1 MGKVPIHI
9 RHIRRMSA
17 IVSWM
22 SDVAVAQ
29 ELGSRM
35 AELRRRK
42 NLTQAALAE
51 AAGVSKRTVER
62 LEKGQTGTQ
71 LTAFLR
77 ICRVLDLL
85 DRFEDLVPKPLASP
99 IEQLKQQGKVRKRA
113 RAAKPAPPNQAWT
126 WGDEP

>member
-1 MGKVPIHI
+1 MNK
-9 RHIRRMSA
+9 

-35 AELRRRK
+35 AEMRLRK

-99 IEQLKQQGKVRKRA
+99 IEQLKHRGKVRKRA
-113 RAAKPAPPNQAWT
+113 SGVKPEASNPAWT

>member
-1 MGKVPIHI
+1 
-9 RHIRRMSA
+9 
-17 IVSWM
+17 
-22 SDVAVAQ
+22 
-29 ELGSRM
+29 M

-113 RAAKPAPPNQAWT
+113 RAAKPAPPNPAWT

>member
-1 MGKVPIHI
+1 MSKVPIHI

-113 RAAKPAPPNQAWT
+113 RAAKPAPPNPAWT

>member
-1 MGKVPIHI
+1 MNK
-9 RHIRRMSA
+9 

-29 ELGSRM
+29 ELGSRL
-35 AELRRRK
+35 AELRLRR
-42 NLTQAALAE
+42 NLTQATLAE

-62 LEKGQTGTQ
+62 LEKGETGTQ

-85 DRFEDLVPKPLASP
+85 DRFEELVPKPLASP
-99 IEQLKQQGKVRKRA
+99 IEQLKRQGKVRKRA
-113 RAAKPAPPNQAWT
+113 SGPKPEAPNPEWT